1 MPDDDVE
8 QLRKQLNRL
17 FRRVRSEQP
26 DVEGIPPTAF
36 EVLITI
42 ERAKSAL
49 RPGQLGAELHMTSP
63 NVASTLRNLES
74 MGLVARRQDL
84 HDGRKSYVDLT
95 QDGKKI
101 IAEVRSQRP
110 AWLREAMENTL
121 NEKEKRL
128 LLQAGSLMQRL
139 ADYGSSRRSY

>member
-95 QDGKKI
+95 QEGKKI